1 MRTRWHSLLTN
12 SEARLEMDQGKA
24 DSAFL
29 LVVDVAVDEAASG
42 FKAE

>member
-1 MRTRWHSLLTN
+1 MALILRN

-29 LVVDVAVDEAASG
+29 LVALWMRLLVVSKQSD
-42 FKAE
+42 F